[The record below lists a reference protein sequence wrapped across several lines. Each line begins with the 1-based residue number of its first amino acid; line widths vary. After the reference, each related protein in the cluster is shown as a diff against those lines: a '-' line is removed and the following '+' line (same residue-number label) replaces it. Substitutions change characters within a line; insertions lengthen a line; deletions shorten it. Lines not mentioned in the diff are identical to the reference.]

1 MEELSMNDET
11 TLGDAVRIFVAI
23 VAILGIIGIIGF
35 GISFVYRN
43 YSIWSEGMRGQAEL
57 AHAEWNR
64 QISVKEAIAKRD
76 SAEMLSQAEIIRAR
90 GMAEA
95 NKIIGDSLKNNE
107 KYLQYLWVQTLDHST
122 NKIIYIPTEANL
134 PILEAGRNL
143 GK

>member
-1 MEELSMNDET
+1 MKVTDLVLCVLAGILAVVLFIAACFG
-11 TLGDAVRIFVAI
+11 LGATHR
-23 VAILGIIGIIGF
+23 
-35 GISFVYRN
+35 VYEV
-43 YSIWSEGMRGQAEL
+43 WAQAKGGEAEL

-64 QISVKEAIAKRD
+64 QIAVKEANAKKD
-76 SAEMLSQAEIIRAR
+76 SALLLAESEIIRAR

-134 PILEAGRNL
+134 PILEANRHQVQ
-143 GK
+143 K